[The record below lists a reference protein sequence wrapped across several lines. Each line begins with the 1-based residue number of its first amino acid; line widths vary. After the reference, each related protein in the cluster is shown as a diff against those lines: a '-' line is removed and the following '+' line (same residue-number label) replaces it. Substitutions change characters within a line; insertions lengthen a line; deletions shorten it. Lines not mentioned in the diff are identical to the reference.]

1 MSNNLYA
8 IVDIE
13 TTGSFSASG
22 GITEIAI
29 VITDGKQVIDTYE
42 TLVNPNAYIP
52 PFIENL
58 TGISNQMVE
67 NAPQFSEVAEEIASI
82 LENKVFVAHNVNFDY
97 KYVKYELDLAGY
109 SIGQSRLCTVRLG
122 RKILPGLPSYSLGKL
137 TKTLG
142 IKHENKHRAMSDTM
156 ATAELFHL
164 LVEKGEDDILATLKA
179 VTKQPNL
186 PANLPERIFNK
197 LPQETG
203 VYYFYNSR
211 KEIIYVGK
219 AKNIKKR
226 VTTHFTGKATA
237 QKLAFYKEVHHVS
250 TELTGTELIASLLE
264 DSEIKH
270 YWPIYNRA
278 QKSRINK
285 FGVFHYENQ
294 RGIGQLGITKIGNQV
309 KPLKTF
315 PSLSDTRNWLIKR
328 IEEFELKPQLCG
340 MPEFDSLTVEQ
351 EQHQTNMQRFLE
363 EYDSATESYVIAG
376 KGRELGEQSF
386 VFVEKGTY
394 KGYGFVN
401 NSETV
406 ISNIDDVENYLI
418 RREETITTRTI
429 IRSEKF
435 NEPLKKIVF

>member
-1 MSNNLYA
+1 MSNLYA

-13 TTGSFSASG
+13 TTGSFSSTG

-29 VITDGKQVIDTYE
+29 VVTDGQQIIETYE

-52 PFIENL
+52 PFIQNL
-58 TGISNQMVE
+58 TGISNEMVE
-67 NAPQFSEVAEEIASI
+67 NAPQFAEVAKEIAEL
-82 LENKVFVAHNVNFDY
+82 LEGKIFVAHNVNFDY
-97 KYVKYELDLAGY
+97 KYVKYELELAGY
-109 SIGQSRLCTVRLG
+109 SIGQPRLCTVRLG

-142 IKHENKHRAMSDTM
+142 IKHESKHRAMSDTM
-156 ATAELFHL
+156 ATTELFHL
-164 LVEKGEDDILATLKA
+164 LIEKGEGDILATLKT
-179 VTKQPNL
+179 VSKQPNL

-203 VYYFYNSR
+203 IYYFYNSR
-211 KEIIYVGK
+211 KEIIYIGK

-237 QKLAFYKEVHHVS
+237 QKLSFYKEVYHVS

-264 DSEIKH
+264 DAEIKH
-270 YWPIYNRA
+270 YWPIYNRS
-278 QKSRINK
+278 QKSKVNK
-285 FGVFHYENQ
+285 FGVFLYENQ
-294 RGIGQLGITKIGNQV
+294 KGIAQLGITKIGNQV

-315 PSLSDTRNWLIKR
+315 PSLSDTRNWLIKK

-340 MPEFDSLTVEQ
+340 MPEFDSLVIEQ
-351 EQHQTNMQRFLE
+351 EEHQENIQKFLD
-363 EYDSATESYVIAG
+363 EYDNASSSFLLAG
-376 KGRELGEQSF
+376 KGRAAGEQSF
-386 VFVEKGTY
+386 VLVEKGTY
-394 KGYGFVN
+394 KGYGFLNREEV
-401 NSETV
+401 S
-406 ISNIDDVENYLI
+406 ISTIEEVENYLI

-435 NEPLKKIVF
+435 NEPIKKIVF

>member
-1 MSNNLYA
+1 MANNLYA

-13 TTGSFSASG
+13 TTGNFSATG

-29 VITDGKQVIDTYE
+29 VVTNGKEVIETYE
-42 TLVNPNAYIP
+42 TLVNPNAHIP

-58 TGISNQMVE
+58 TGISNQMIE

-82 LENKVFVAHNVNFDY
+82 LEGKVFVAHNVNFDY
-97 KYVKYELDLAGY
+97 KYVKFELDLAGF
-109 SIGQSRLCTVRLG
+109 SIGQARLCTVRLG

-137 TKTLG
+137 TRSLG

-156 ATAELFHL
+156 ATVELFHL
-164 LVEKGEDDILATLKA
+164 LIEKGEDDILKTLKA
-179 VTKQPNL
+179 VTKQANL

-197 LPQETG
+197 LPLETG

-211 KEIIYVGK
+211 KEIIYIGK
-219 AKNIKKR
+219 AKSIKKR
-226 VTTHFTGKATA
+226 ITTHFTGKASV
-237 QKLAFYKEVHHVS
+237 QKLAFYKEIHHVS
-250 TELTGTELIASLLE
+250 FELTGTELIASLLE
-264 DSEIKH
+264 DAEIKH
-270 YWPIYNRA
+270 HWPIYNRA
-278 QKSRINK
+278 QKSRNNK

-294 RGIGQLGITKIGNQV
+294 KGIGQLGITKIGNQV

-340 MPEFDSLTVEQ
+340 MPEFDLLKIEQ
-351 EQHQTNMQRFLE
+351 DLHQQNIKRFLN
-363 EYDSATESYVIAG
+363 EYDDATETYVITG
-376 KGRELGEQSF
+376 KGREQGEQSF
-386 VFVEKGTY
+386 VFVENGTY
-394 KGYGFVN
+394 RGYGFVGFQD
-401 NSETV
+401 SQVSSVEE
-406 ISNIDDVENYLI
+406 IENYLI

-435 NEPLKKIVF
+435 KEPLKKIIL